1 MIQLQDLNDYFSSVS
16 PESNFQCNLGQLG
29 GFINFTNSGQR
40 GLKEFTVSLKSIL
53 TGLQD
58 IVDNINAFENYST
71 YVEKSWRDLGSK
83 YFTDLVL
90 QSMITV
96 QTKPCFTTFSKVISW
111 ANDVDPSEHD
121 DNFIDLRVSSLNNAI
136 AKVKDLSQV
145 FTPTN
150 ASQLSPKIQTNH
162 NTTII

>member
-58 IVDNINAFENYST
+58 IVDNINAFENYSN
-71 YVEKSWRDLGSK
+71 K
-83 YFTDLVL
+83 YGWIIHIPKFAYTTDNAAMVAI
-90 QSMITV
+90 SGYYKFID
-96 QTKPCFTTFSKVISW
+96 KEFTTP
-111 ANDVDPSEHD
+111 DVVPYA
-121 DNFIDLRVSSLNNAI
+121 RVSI
-136 AKVKDLSQV
+136 
-145 FTPTN
+145 
-150 ASQLSPKIQTNH
+150 
-162 NTTII
+162 